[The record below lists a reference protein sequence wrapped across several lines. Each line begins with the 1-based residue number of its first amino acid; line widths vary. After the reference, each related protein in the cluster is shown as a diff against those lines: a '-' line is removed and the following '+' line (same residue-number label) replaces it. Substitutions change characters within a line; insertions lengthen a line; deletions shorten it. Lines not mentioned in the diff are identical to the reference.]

1 MDDLDGSTTA
11 LAPVVDSLSAYVIA
25 GAVSSEHVDGEHQTT
40 SRTPAQGIQDG
51 VDAER
56 IGFRRIWLS
65 ERLDIKT
72 ADVILSGIAARTSRL
87 EVGSG
92 VIAAG
97 TRNPW
102 LTAAL
107 GATMQACYGPR
118 FVLGLGRGDKG
129 SFRGSEIQVSS
140 YKRTSDYIDIVR
152 RLWTGEPVT
161 YDGPA
166 GRFDELRL
174 SEPYHGDPPPI
185 WLAGY
190 AFPRGAQLIAEQ
202 ADGVLLIPMLT
213 PTAVAAAKE
222 RIAIACERVGRD
234 PGTVRVAALVVTAP
248 DLDGAETRAL
258 AHSRMV
264 TYLTYPGNGETL
276 VEVNG
281 WDPAVL
287 DAVRG
292 HELLRGLKDVP
303 DRVFQR
309 HQLLKVADAVPDEYI
324 RECSAIGTV
333 SECVGSLQRFFD
345 AGADEVAVYGSTPAQ
360 NAELVA
366 AWRAHT
372 AQREL
377 HV

>member
-1 MDDLDGSTTA
+1 MDDSGGSTTP

-25 GAVSSEHVDGEHQTT
+25 GAVSSLHVDGEHATT

-51 VDAER
+51 IDAER

-107 GATMQACYGPR
+107 GATMQTCYGPR

-129 SFRGSEIQVSS
+129 SFRGTEIQVSS
-140 YKRTSDYIDIVR
+140 YQRTSDYVDIVR
-152 RLWTGEPVT
+152 RLWAGERVT

-174 SEPYHGDPPPI
+174 SETYHGDPPPI

-190 AFPRGAQLIAEQ
+190 AFPRGAQLIAEK

-222 RIAIACERVGRD
+222 RIATACERVGRD

-248 DLDGAETRAL
+248 DLDHAETRAL

-287 DAVRG
+287 DTVRG

-333 SECVGSLQRFFD
+333 SECVDSLQRFFD

-360 NAELVA
+360 NAELVT

>member
-1 MDDLDGSTTA
+1 MDHSDTD

-25 GAVSSEHVDGEHQTT
+25 GAVSSRRVNAEHETT

-56 IGFRRIWLS
+56 IGFRRVWLS

-129 SFRGSEIQVSS
+129 SFRGSEIEVSS

-152 RLWTGEPVT
+152 RLWRGETVS

-174 SEPYHGDPPPI
+174 SETYHGEPPPI

-190 AFPRGAQLIAEQ
+190 AFPHGAQLAAEK
-202 ADGVLLIPMLT
+202 ADGALLIPMLT
-213 PTAVAAAKE
+213 PSAVRAARE
-222 RIAIACERVGRD
+222 RIAAACDRAGRD
-234 PGTVRVAALVVTAP
+234 PSSVRVAALVVTAP
-248 DLDGAETRAL
+248 DLDDTETRAL

-264 TYLTYPGNGETL
+264 TYLTYPGNGETM

-287 DAVRG
+287 DAIRG
-292 HELLRGLKDVP
+292 HDLLRGLKDVP
-303 DRVFQR
+303 DRIFQR

-324 RECSAIGTV
+324 RECSAIGSV
-333 SECVGSLQRFFD
+333 SDCVDSLQRFID
-345 AGADEVAVYGSTPAQ
+345 AGADEIAVYGSTPAQ
-360 NAELVA
+360 NAKLVA

-372 AQREL
+372 AKHKVNL
-377 HV
+377 PV

>member
-1 MDDLDGSTTA
+1 MDHSDTD

-25 GAVSSEHVDGEHQTT
+25 GAVSSRRVDAEHETT

-56 IGFRRIWLS
+56 IGFRRVWLS

-129 SFRGSEIQVSS
+129 SFRGSEVEVSS

-152 RLWTGEPVT
+152 RLWSGETVS

-174 SEPYHGDPPPI
+174 SETYHGDPPPI

-190 AFPRGAQLIAEQ
+190 AFPRGAQLAAEK

-213 PTAVAAAKE
+213 PSAVRAARE
-222 RIAIACERVGRD
+222 RIAAACDRAGRD
-234 PGTVRVAALVVTAP
+234 PSSVRVAALVVTAP
-248 DLDGAETRAL
+248 DLDDAETRAL

-264 TYLTYPGNGETL
+264 TYLTYPGNGETM

-287 DAVRG
+287 DAIRG

-303 DRVFQR
+303 DRIFQR

-324 RECSAIGTV
+324 RECSAIGSV
-333 SECVGSLQRFFD
+333 PECVDSLQRFID
-345 AGADEVAVYGSTPAQ
+345 AGADEIAVYGSTPAQ

-372 AQREL
+372 AKRIL
-377 HV
+377 PV

>member
-1 MDDLDGSTTA
+1 MNDLND

-25 GAVSSEHVDGEHQTT
+25 GAVSSQPAAGEYETM

-56 IGFRRIWLS
+56 IGFRRVWLS

-129 SFRGSEIQVSS
+129 SFRGSEIKVSS
-140 YKRTSDYIDIVR
+140 YARTAEYIDIVR
-152 RLWTGEPVT
+152 LLWAGESVT

-174 SEPYHGDPPPI
+174 SETYHGDPPPI

-190 AFPRGAQLIAEQ
+190 AFPRGAQLIAEK

-213 PTAVAAAKE
+213 PSAVAAAKQ
-222 RIAIACERVGRD
+222 RIANACERAGRD
-234 PGTVRVAALVVTAP
+234 PSSVRIAALVVTAP
-248 DLDGAETRAL
+248 NLDDTETRAL

-281 WDPAVL
+281 WNPSVL

-292 HELLRGLKDVP
+292 HELLRGLRDVP
-303 DRVFQR
+303 DRIFQR
-309 HQLLKVADAVPDEYI
+309 HQLLKVAAAVPDKYI
-324 RECSAIGTV
+324 RECSAIGSI
-333 SECVGSLQRFFD
+333 SECVATLQRFVD
-345 AGADEVAVYGSTPAQ
+345 AGADEIAVYGSTPAQ

-366 AWRAHT
+366 AWRAH
-372 AQREL
+372 AANREL
-377 HV
+377 NLSV